1 MEGTPKRMALSMG
14 QEECNKKKK
23 KKKRNKLSNII
34 ALEKDRTITK

>member
-23 KKKRNKLSNII
+23 KKRNKLSNII